1 MERRVPI
8 EWRLASLAVA
18 AVFLLTSCPAPMV
31 GSRSTPVPVA
41 PVADRGKIKCCYIDH
56 GGEFTDD
63 VDGAYGKLYW
73 VERDGRTQPGLVS
86 VGRKDNMINVVNFV
100 DTDSGNRFRLFFM
113 DQTNLPYRMVVECKD
128 DSGNWR
134 TLVGEELRYNQDAQE
149 LSLRFT
155 DRDDSSQSAV
165 LSGVRLNSELFTL
178 KQGIFTEGDPA
189 QIHLGYSY
197 DQYLVTISA
206 CLLYAIGQSDMN
218 WSEGSA
224 DFAQPQM
231 PGRWGWSWKGVV
243 RGLSAVFTCVAVV
256 SFVVATVLAP
266 AVVVAGGSVMVAV
279 TGANSVWAGVAVGS
293 ATLAVAS
300 AVGAEYIDE
309 PETYTKTKAEYGS
322 GTQEEP
328 PMVAVW
334 QVDSSGEP
342 QDNPGQD
349 GWFTNDGIVHL
360 HYQDQDATEQYLC
373 LQWLGGTRPVSLE
386 FGQSSSSFL
395 AHTAALLKDFS
406 TKEKIFDPNTQSSLS
421 PVPDRF
427 YLSIKKKSD
436 IRGSN
441 PKEFYTFVVFNPKSD
456 SMVALVNGTEGL
468 STRLENKNRVLTDE
482 AKYKNIFKVNICTDE
497 LHCPD
502 RN

>member
-8 EWRLASLAVA
+8 EWRLAA
-18 AVFLLTSCPAPMV
+18 
-31 GSRSTPVPVA
+31 
-41 PVADRGKIKCCYIDH
+41 
-56 GGEFTDD
+56 
-63 VDGAYGKLYW
+63 
-73 VERDGRTQPGLVS
+73 
-86 VGRKDNMINVVNFV
+86 
-100 DTDSGNRFRLFFM
+100 
-113 DQTNLPYRMVVECKD
+113 
-128 DSGNWR
+128 
-134 TLVGEELRYNQDAQE
+134 
-149 LSLRFT
+149 
-155 DRDDSSQSAV
+155 
-165 LSGVRLNSELFTL
+165 
-178 KQGIFTEGDPA
+178 
-189 QIHLGYSY
+189 
-197 DQYLVTISA
+197 
-206 CLLYAIGQSDMN
+206 
-218 WSEGSA
+218 
-224 DFAQPQM
+224 
-231 PGRWGWSWKGVV
+231 
-243 RGLSAVFTCVAVV
+243 
-256 SFVVATVLAP
+256 
-266 AVVVAGGSVMVAV
+266 
-279 TGANSVWAGVAVGS
+279 
-293 ATLAVAS
+293 LAVAS

-468 STRLENKNRVLTDE
+468 STRLENKT
-482 AKYKNIFKVNICTDE
+482 AC
-497 LHCPD
+497 
-502 RN
+502 

>member
-1 MERRVPI
+1 MDRKVPI
-8 EWRLASLAVA
+8 EWRLAALAVA
-18 AVFLLTSCPAPMV
+18 AVFLLTSCPVPMV
-31 GSRSTPVPVA
+31 GSRSTPVPTV
-41 PVADRGKIKCCYIDH
+41 PVTDRGKIKCYYIDH
-56 GGEFTDD
+56 NGKFTDD
-63 VDGAYGKLYW
+63 VDGAYGQLYW
-73 VERDGRTQPGLVS
+73 VERDGRIQPGRVS

-113 DQTNLPYRMVVECKD
+113 DRTNLPHRMVVECKD
-128 DSGNWR
+128 DDGNWR
-134 TLVGEELRYNQDAQE
+134 TLVGEELRYNPDAQE

-178 KQGIFTEGDPA
+178 KYGIFTEGDPA
-189 QIHLGYSY
+189 QIHLGLNY
-197 DQYLVTISA
+197 DQYMVTISA

-218 WSEGSA
+218 WSGGSA

-231 PGRWGWSWKGVV
+231 PGRWGWSWKGFM

-256 SFVVATVLAP
+256 SFVVATVLSP
-266 AVVVAGGSVMVAV
+266 AVVVAGGAVMVAV
-279 TGANSVWAGVAVGS
+279 TSTNSVWAGVAVGS
-293 ATLAVAS
+293 AALAVAS

-309 PETYTKTKAEYGS
+309 SETYTKTKAEYGS
-322 GTQEEP
+322 GPQEEP

-334 QVDSSGEP
+334 QVDSSGKP

-360 HYQDQDATEQYLC
+360 HYQDQDATEKHFC

-395 AHTAALLKDFS
+395 AHTVALLKDFS
-406 TKEKIFDPNTQSSLS
+406 TKEKIFEPNTQSSLS

-427 YLSIKKKSD
+427 YLSIEKKSD

-441 PKEFYTFVVFNPKSD
+441 PKEFYTYVVFNPKSD
-456 SMVALVNGTEGL
+456 SMVALVNGVEGL
-468 STRLENKNRVLTDE
+468 STRLENKNRVLTEE

-497 LHCPD
+497 VHCPG

>member
-8 EWRLASLAVA
+8 EWRLAALAVA
-18 AVFLLTSCPAPMV
+18 AVFLLTSCPAPLV
-31 GSRSTPVPVA
+31 ESRSTPDPAA

-113 DQTNLPYRMVVECKD
+113 DQTNLPHQMVVECKD

-134 TLVGEELRYNQDAQE
+134 TLVGE
-149 LSLRFT
+149 
-155 DRDDSSQSAV
+155 
-165 LSGVRLNSELFTL
+165 
-178 KQGIFTEGDPA
+178 
-189 QIHLGYSY
+189 
-197 DQYLVTISA
+197 
-206 CLLYAIGQSDMN
+206 
-218 WSEGSA
+218 
-224 DFAQPQM
+224 
-231 PGRWGWSWKGVV
+231 
-243 RGLSAVFTCVAVV
+243 
-256 SFVVATVLAP
+256 
-266 AVVVAGGSVMVAV
+266 
-279 TGANSVWAGVAVGS
+279 
-293 ATLAVAS
+293 
-300 AVGAEYIDE
+300 
-309 PETYTKTKAEYGS
+309 
-322 GTQEEP
+322 
-328 PMVAVW
+328 
-334 QVDSSGEP
+334 
-342 QDNPGQD
+342 
-349 GWFTNDGIVHL
+349 
-360 HYQDQDATEQYLC
+360 
-373 LQWLGGTRPVSLE
+373 TRPVSLE

-427 YLSIKKKSD
+427 YLSIKRKTDRGTSD
-436 IRGSN
+436 YTSV
-441 PKEFYTFVVFNPKSD
+441 YTFVVFNPKSD
-456 SMVALVNGTEGL
+456 SMVTLVNGVGGL
-468 STRLENKNRVLTDE
+468 STRLENKNHVLTDE

>member
-1 MERRVPI
+1 MERKVPI
-8 EWRLASLAVA
+8 EWRLAALAVA

-31 GSRSTPVPVA
+31 GSRSTPA
-41 PVADRGKIKCCYIDH
+41 PTAPAEDRGKIKCCYIDH
-56 GGEFTDD
+56 NGEFTDD

-113 DQTNLPYRMVVECKD
+113 DRTNLPYRMVVECKD
-128 DSGNWR
+128 DSGTWR
-134 TLVGEELRYNQDAQE
+134 TLVGEELRYSHDAQE
-149 LSLRFT
+149 LSMRFT
-155 DRDDSSQSAV
+155 DRDDSGQSAV

-189 QIHLGYSY
+189 QIHLGLSY
-197 DQYLVTISA
+197 DQYMVTISA

-231 PGRWGWSWKGVV
+231 SGRWGWNWKGFL
-243 RGLSAVFTCVAVV
+243 RGLSAVCSCVAVV
-256 SFVVATVLAP
+256 SFAVATVLAP
-266 AVVVAGGSVMVAV
+266 AVVVAGGAVMVAV
-279 TGANSVWAGVAVGS
+279 AGTSSVWAGVAVAS
-293 ATLAVAS
+293 ATIAVAS
-300 AVGAEYIDE
+300 AVGAEYAPE

-334 QVDSSGEP
+334 QVDSSGKP

-456 SMVALVNGTEGL
+456 SMVALVNGVEGL
-468 STRLENKNRVLTDE
+468 STRLENKNHVLTE
-482 AKYKNIFKVNICTDE
+482 EEKYKNIFKVNICTDE

>member
-1 MERRVPI
+1 MWTRT
-8 EWRLASLAVA
+8 A
-18 AVFLLTSCPAPMV
+18 ATGSACSSWTKRTCPTGWWWSA
-31 GSRSTPVPVA
+31 RTTP
-41 PVADRGKIKCCYIDH
+41 GT
-56 GGEFTDD
+56 GGR
-63 VDGAYGKLYW
+63 W
-73 VERDGRTQPGLVS
+73 
-86 VGRKDNMINVVNFV
+86 
-100 DTDSGNRFRLFFM
+100 
-113 DQTNLPYRMVVECKD
+113 
-128 DSGNWR
+128 W
-134 TLVGEELRYNQDAQE
+134 GEELRYNQDAQE

-218 WSEGSA
+218 WS
-224 DFAQPQM
+224 
-231 PGRWGWSWKGVV
+231 WKGFV

-266 AVVVAGGSVMVAV
+266 AVVVAGGAVMVAV

-293 ATLAVAS
+293 AALAVAS

-373 LQWLGGTRPVSLE
+373 LQWLGGGNPPRVL
-386 FGQSSSSFL
+386 GIR
-395 AHTAALLKDFS
+395 A
-406 TKEKIFDPNTQSSLS
+406 
-421 PVPDRF
+421 VR
-427 YLSIKKKSD
+427 SIRIASY
-436 IRGSN
+436 GGA
-441 PKEFYTFVVFNPKSD
+441 P
-456 SMVALVNGTEGL
+456 EGL
-468 STRLENKNRVLTDE
+468 
-482 AKYKNIFKVNICTDE
+482 
-497 LHCPD
+497 LHKGED
-502 RN
+502 F